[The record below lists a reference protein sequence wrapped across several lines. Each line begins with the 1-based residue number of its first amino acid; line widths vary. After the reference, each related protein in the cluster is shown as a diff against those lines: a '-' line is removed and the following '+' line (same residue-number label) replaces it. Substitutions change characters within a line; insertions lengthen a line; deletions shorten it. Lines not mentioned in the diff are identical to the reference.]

1 MKELTKAAG
10 KLPSPWLPK
19 HTRKDE
25 GPVIDA
31 EWYEKEDRKTF
42 HLGDLFKIVNPGYKV
57 ILIRPDTGARNWH
70 TQDIAKTMSDA
81 FKIPLDRFYFEGWRL
96 RYRAADRFT
105 WEVDFTAD
113 QVEFRMAVPADRADA
128 WVRRLSGI
136 WEKATITVDDQPP
149 VTWDPNKTAV
159 QELVYRRHDM
169 YSLHTDAKDNLPLP
183 SVLQTVKTL
192 TAGDRAKLFVYFDP
206 VGRLEWQ
213 AEFRKAWETLRRGRQ
228 PVKRLSDGRALVRLG
243 LTLVGQVFQEVIL
256 GLADLIK
263 SDSQENRYKEKDVD
277 PEAGLLA
284 LEQLSSATKRKGE
297 AGALR
302 TFIWALAQSDDQG
315 RREAATRTL
324 AGAFAD
330 LGADNELEPREVRNR
345 KAKEAVVNTIRT
357 KEGPRIKF
365 NFSVLSTAEAGKIIQ
380 VPGRELQEDFPQV
393 NGIKIQEVTLPVDL
407 FGDDGIPLGQ
417 VTEKGVTRR
426 ARLPLTDPDIECKA
440 EVDYGNMG
448 SGKTGRAIVL
458 TVEGVKNGR
467 TVFLFDMADGQA
479 VDAARDDLPE
489 DFPDWKV
496 LDLDFGN
503 KAWPIPLTLTDVA
516 VRRKAG
522 GDDELAALDAA
533 EKLTDYLYTFIN
545 QLATS
550 EFSDRMEYF
559 LTPVGK
565 GVLSNPCRGLLDVV
579 LALSSPTYR
588 EELLADPRI
597 MAQPEVFDVLR
608 ELQRKAVT
616 GADKTLVQP
625 IIDRLN
631 LLAGKRTLANIF
643 LQPEK
648 LQPDGRPLL
657 DFRELMDNDPVGDPV
672 ADKYG
677 FFVGLRIPKAE
688 LGKEGV
694 NRVASFLLAKIWLA
708 TLSRLDTDQKK
719 RKPFYTVIDEPHNC
733 LEGTGPLLDGE
744 IGVEAR
750 KYRNKM
756 VFLAHSAEQFGKYRA
771 GIYAGG
777 PFFTFFKTEYQKTFL
792 DHAEKLAPLEARS
805 LYEQLP
811 KRWTAAV
818 KMELPKVDSLPAF
831 ICKMQPPPV
840 QVKDRRHLRTECSK
854 VFGRNWK
861 EVVEEIQEK
870 RRIIFEDEAWRER
883 KQAEADATKEAA
895 KEAKK
900 EKRKGNK

>member
-1 MKELTKAAG
+1 M
-10 KLPSPWLPK
+10 
-19 HTRKDE
+19 
-25 GPVIDA
+25 IDFF
-31 EWYEKEDRKTF
+31 KVVRPGHKT
-42 HLGDLFKIVNPGYKV
+42 

-70 TQDIAKTMSDA
+70 TEDVAKTISDA
-81 FKIPLDRFYFEGWRL
+81 FKIPLDRFYFEGWRV
-96 RYRAADRFT
+96 RYRVPDRVT
-105 WEVDFTAD
+105 WEIDFTAD
-113 QVEFRMAVPADRADA
+113 AVEFRMAVPADRVDA

-136 WEKATITVDDQPP
+136 WEKATITIDDRKPKP
-149 VTWDPNKTAV
+149 WDPSKTAV
-159 QELVYRRHDM
+159 RELVYRRHDM

-192 TAGDRAKLFVYFDP
+192 TAGDRAKLFCYFDP

-243 LTLVGQVFQEVIL
+243 LTVVGQIFQEIML

-263 SDSQENRYKEKDVD
+263 SDNQENRYRQKEVD
-277 PEAGLLA
+277 PEAGQLA
-284 LEQLSSATKRKGE
+284 VDQLTPATKRKGE
-297 AGALR
+297 SGALR
-302 TFIWALAQSDDQG
+302 TFIWALAESDDPG
-315 RREAATRTL
+315 RREAAARTL

-330 LGADNELEPREVRNR
+330 LGADNELEPREIRSR
-345 KAKEAVVNTIRT
+345 KAKEAALATVTT

-365 NFSVLSTAEAGKIIQ
+365 NYSILSTAEAGKIIQ

-393 NGIKIQEVTLPVDL
+393 NGVKIQEVTLPEAL
-407 FGDDGIPLGQ
+407 FGDDGVPLGL

-426 ARLPLTDPDIECKA
+426 ARLPLNDPDIECKA
-440 EVDYGNMG
+440 EVSYGNMG
-448 SGKTGRAIVL
+448 SGKTGRAIVI

-479 VDAARDDLPE
+479 IDAARDALPE
-489 DFPDWKV
+489 DFPEWKA

-516 VRRKAG
+516 VRGRAG

-559 LTPVGK
+559 LSPVGK
-565 GVLSNPCRGLLDVV
+565 GVLSNPRRGLLDVI

-588 EELLADPRI
+588 EDLLADPKVK
-597 MAQPEVFDVLR
+597 AQPEVVDVLR

-657 DFRELMDNDPVGDPV
+657 DFRALMDNEPVGDQV

-677 FFVGLRIPKAE
+677 YFVGLRVPKAE
-688 LGKEGV
+688 LGREGV

-708 TLSRLDTDQKK
+708 TLSRLDTGQGD
-719 RKPFYTVIDEPHNC
+719 RRPFYTIIDEPHNC

-744 IGVEAR
+744 VGVEAR

-756 VFLAHSAEQFGKYRA
+756 VFLAHSAEQFGRYRA

-818 KMELPKVDSLPAF
+818 KMELPGVDTLPAF
-831 ICKMQPPPV
+831 ICKMEAPPKP
-840 QVKDRRHLRTECSK
+840 VKDRRHIRTQCSK
-854 VFGRNWK
+854 TFGRNWK

-870 RRIIFEDEAWRER
+870 RRIIFNDEAWRER
-883 KQAEADATKEAA
+883 KQAEAEAA
-895 KEAKK
+895 KEAAREAKK
-900 EKRKGNK
+900 EARKKKGE

>member
-1 MKELTKAAG
+1 MK
-10 KLPSPWLPK
+10 
-19 HTRKDE
+19 D
-25 GPVIDA
+25 
-31 EWYEKEDRKTF
+31 YFKTVRP
-42 HLGDLFKIVNPGYKV
+42 GFKTLLV
-57 ILIRPDTGARNWH
+57 RPDTGARNWH
-70 TQDIAKTMSDA
+70 TEDVAKTIADA

-96 RYRAADRFT
+96 RYRVQDRVT
-105 WEVDFTAD
+105 WEVDFTPD
-113 QVEFRMAVPADRADA
+113 QVEFRMTVPADRVDA

-136 WEKATITVDDQPP
+136 WEKATITVDVQRPDA
-149 VTWDPNKTAV
+149 WDPDKTV
-159 QELVYRRHDM
+159 IRELVYRRHDM
-169 YSLHTDAKDNLPLP
+169 YSLHVDNRDNLPLP

-228 PVKRLSDGRALVRLG
+228 PVKRYSDGRALARLG
-243 LTLVGQVFQEVIL
+243 LTVIGQVFQEVFL
-256 GLADLIK
+256 ALADLIK
-263 SDSQENRYKEKDVD
+263 SDTQENRYREKEVD
-277 PEAGLLA
+277 PEAGLPA
-284 LEQLSSATKRKGE
+284 VEQLAPATKRKGE
-297 AGALR
+297 SGALR
-302 TFIWALAQSDDQG
+302 TFIWALAQSDDPG
-315 RREAATRTL
+315 RREAAARTL

-330 LGADNELEPREVRNR
+330 LGADNELEPREIRNR
-345 KAKEAVVNTIRT
+345 KAKEAALATVAT
-357 KEGPRIKF
+357 KEGPRLKF
-365 NFSVLSTAEAGKIIQ
+365 NYSMLSAAEAGKIIQ

-393 NGIKIQEVTLPVDL
+393 NGVRIQEVTLPDAL
-407 FGDDGIPLGQ
+407 FGDDGVPLGL

-426 ARLPLTDPDIECKA
+426 ARLPLSDHDIECKA
-440 EVDYGNMG
+440 EVSYGNMG
-448 SGKTGRAIVL
+448 SGKTGRAIVIA
-458 TVEGVKNGR
+458 VEGVKNGR

-479 VDAARDDLPE
+479 IDAARDALPE
-489 DFPDWKV
+489 DFPEWKV

-516 VRRKAG
+516 VRRRG
-522 GDDELAALDAA
+522 LVDNELAALDAA
-533 EKLTDYLYTFIN
+533 ERLTDYLYTFIN

-565 GVLSNPCRGLLDVV
+565 GVLSNPRRGLLDVV

-588 EELLADPRI
+588 DELLADPQVQ
-597 MAQPEVFDVLR
+597 AQPEVVDVLR

-616 GADKTLVQP
+616 GSDRVLVQP

-648 LQPDGRPLL
+648 MQADGRLLL
-657 DFRELMDNDPVGDPV
+657 DFREVMDNEPTGDKT

-677 FFVGLRIPKAE
+677 YFIGLRVPKAE

-708 TLSRLDTDQKK
+708 TLSRLDTSQGK
-719 RKPFYTVIDEPHNC
+719 RRPFYTVIDEPHNC

-744 IGVEAR
+744 VGVESR

-756 VFLAHSAEQFGKYRA
+756 VFLAHSAEQFGRYRA

-777 PFFTFFKTEYQKTFL
+777 PFFTFFKTEYQRTFT
-792 DHAEKLAPLEARS
+792 DHAEKLVPLDARA

-818 KMELPKVDSLPAF
+818 KMDLPGVDTMPAF
-831 ICKMQPPPV
+831 ICRMQPPPKP
-840 QVKDRRHLRTECSK
+840 VKNRQHIRENCSK
-854 VFGRNWK
+854 KFGRNWK
-861 EVVEEIQEK
+861 SVVEEIQGK
-870 RRIIFEDEAWRER
+870 RRILLEDESWRER
-883 KQAEADATKEAA
+883 KAAEADAAKDAA
-895 KEAKK
+895 RSAKK
-900 EKRKGNK
+900 EARKKKGD

>member
-1 MKELTKAAG
+1 MRDYFKVVRPG
-10 KLPSPWLPK
+10 F
-19 HTRKDE
+19 
-25 GPVIDA
+25 
-31 EWYEKEDRKTF
+31 KT
-42 HLGDLFKIVNPGYKV
+42 L
-57 ILIRPDTGARNWH
+57 LIRPDTGARNWH
-70 TQDIAKTMSDA
+70 TEDIAKTVSDA

-96 RYRAADRFT
+96 RYRVPDRVT
-105 WEVDFTAD
+105 WEIDFAPD
-113 QVEFRMAVPADRADA
+113 LVEFRMAVPADRADA

-136 WEKATITVDDQPP
+136 WERSTITVDDGPP
-149 VTWDPNKTAV
+149 VAWDPGKTAF

-169 YSLHTDAKDNLPLP
+169 YSLHVDQRDNLPLP
-183 SVLQTVKTL
+183 SILQTVKTL

-213 AEFRKAWETLRRGRQ
+213 AEYRKAWETLRRGRQ
-228 PVKRLSDGRALVRLG
+228 PVKRYSDGRALARLG
-243 LTLVGQVFQEVIL
+243 LTFVGQLFQEVFL
-256 GLADLIK
+256 ALADLIK
-263 SDSQENRYKEKDVD
+263 SDSQENRYREKEID

-284 LEQLSSATKRKGE
+284 VDRLNPATKRKGE

-315 RREAATRTL
+315 RREAAARTL
-324 AGAFAD
+324 AGSFAD
-330 LGADNELEPREVRNR
+330 LGADNELEPREVKCK
-345 KAKEAVVNTIRT
+345 KAKAAALATIKI

-365 NFSVLSTAEAGKIIQ
+365 NYSILSAAEAGKIIQ

-393 NGIKIQEVTLPVDL
+393 NGVKIQEVTLPGAL
-407 FGDDGIPLGQ
+407 FGDDGVPLGM

-440 EVDYGNMG
+440 EVDFGNMG
-448 SGKTGRAIVL
+448 SGKTGRAIVI

-479 VDAARDDLPE
+479 IDAARDALPE
-489 DFPDWKV
+489 DVPDWKV

-503 KAWPIPLTLTDVA
+503 KAWPIPVTLTDVA
-516 VRRKAG
+516 VRGQAA

-550 EFSDRMEYF
+550 AFSDRMEYF

-565 GVLSNPCRGLLDVV
+565 GVLSNRYRGLLDVI

-588 EELLADPRI
+588 EDLLADPRI
-597 MAQPEVFDVLR
+597 QAQPEVVDVLR

-631 LLAGKRTLANIF
+631 LLAGKRTLANLF

-648 LQPDGRPLL
+648 LQADGRPLL
-657 DFRELMDNDPVGDPV
+657 DFRELMDNEPVGDPV
-672 ADKYG
+672 ADRYG
-677 FFVGLRIPKAE
+677 YFVGLRVPKAE
-688 LGKEGV
+688 LGREGV

-708 TLSRLDTDQKK
+708 TLSRIDTGQPQ
-719 RKPFYTVIDEPHNC
+719 RKSFYTIIDEPHNC
-733 LEGTGPLLDGE
+733 IEGTGPLLDGE

-756 VFLAHSAEQFGKYRA
+756 VFLAHSAEQFGRHRA

-777 PFFTFFKTEYQKTFL
+777 PFFNFFKTEYQKTFL
-792 DHAEKLAPLEARS
+792 DHAEKLAPLEARA

-811 KRWTAAV
+811 KRWTAAC
-818 KMELPKVDSLPAF
+818 KMDLPGVDTLPAF
-831 ICKMQPPPV
+831 ICKMQAPPAP
-840 QVKDRRHLRTECSK
+840 VKDRRHIRTQCSK
-854 VFGRNWK
+854 TFGRNWK
-861 EVVEEIQEK
+861 EVVEEIQAK
-870 RRIIFEDEAWRER
+870 RRIIFNDEAWRE
-883 KQAEADATKEAA
+883 KKAAEADAAKEAA
-895 KEAKK
+895 REAKK
-900 EKRKGNK
+900 ENRKKKGDLS